1 MEYYIYRKNREGG
14 TMNELSRLK
23 DYLASQGKA
32 IRKLEHAEALNI
44 RKHLEELL
52 YMVEKETVYL
62 RYLISLMPDANSD
75 MHYPES
81 IKNSYEIAVN
91 MDCIDGQTAFVIDLP
106 FLLPNRRTATTEFK
120 RTIAESLR
128 FVLRSFCKK
137 NRVLPLQK
145 AVVTFVSYYAPSNI
159 RKLNHE
165 NDNAEISVVLNTLTG
180 LLIPDDSSLCCDL
193 HILSVESNE
202 SFTRII
208 VQNKEEIKNEGFDK
222 KA

>member
-1 MEYYIYRKNREGG
+1 
-14 TMNELSRLK
+14 MNELRRLK
-23 DYLASQGKA
+23 AYLASQGKA
-32 IRKLEHAEALNI
+32 IRKLEHADALNM

-52 YMVEKETVYL
+52 YMVEKESVYL
-62 RYLISLMPDANSD
+62 RYLISLMPDAYSD
-75 MHYPES
+75 LQFPE
-81 IKNSYEIAVN
+81 IFQNNYNIVVN

-159 RKLNHE
+159 RKLNHD

-180 LLIPDDSSLCCDL
+180 LLIPDDNSLCCDL
-193 HILSVESNE
+193 HILSVESNKT
-202 SFTRII
+202 FTRII

>member
-1 MEYYIYRKNREGG
+1 
-14 TMNELSRLK
+14 MNELSRLK
-23 DYLASQGKA
+23 AYLASQGKA
-32 IRKLEHAEALNI
+32 IRKLEHADALNI

-52 YMVEKETVYL
+52 YMVEKESVYL
-62 RYLISLMPDANSD
+62 RYLISLMPDAYSD
-75 MHYPES
+75 LQFPE
-81 IKNSYEIAVN
+81 IFQNNYNIAVN
-91 MDCIDGQTAFVIDLP
+91 MDCIDGQTAFVIDMP

-137 NRVLPLQK
+137 NKVLPLQK
-145 AVVTFVSYYAPSNI
+145 AVVTFVSYYAPSEI
-159 RKLNHE
+159 RKLNHD

-193 HILSVESNE
+193 HILSVGSNE

-208 VQNKEEIKNEGFDK
+208 VQNQEEIENEEFDK

>member
-1 MEYYIYRKNREGG
+1 
-14 TMNELSRLK
+14 MNELSRLK
-23 DYLASQGKA
+23 AYLASQGKA
-32 IRKLEHAEALNI
+32 IRKLEHADALNI

-52 YMVEKETVYL
+52 YMVEKESVYL
-62 RYLISLMPDANSD
+62 RYLISLMPDAYSD
-75 MHYPES
+75 LQFPE
-81 IKNSYEIAVN
+81 IFQNNYNIAVN
-91 MDCIDGQTAFVIDLP
+91 MDCIDGQTAFVIDMP

-137 NRVLPLQK
+137 NKVLPLQK
-145 AVVTFVSYYAPSNI
+145 AVVTFVSYYAPSEI
-159 RKLNHE
+159 RKLNHD

-193 HILSVESNE
+193 HILSVGSNE

-208 VQNKEEIKNEGFDK
+208 VQNKEEIENEEFDK

>member
-1 MEYYIYRKNREGG
+1 
-14 TMNELSRLK
+14 MNELRRLK

-32 IRKLEHAEALNI
+32 IRKLEHADAINM

-52 YMVEKETVYL
+52 YMVEKESVYL

-75 MHYPES
+75 LHYPDS
-81 IKNSYEIAVN
+81 FKDNYNIAVN

-145 AVVTFVSYYAPSNI
+145 AVVTFVSYYAPSEI
-159 RKLNHE
+159 RKLNHD

-193 HILSVESNE
+193 HILSVESNK

-208 VQNKEEIKNEGFDK
+208 VQNKEEIENEEFDK

>member
-14 TMNELSRLK
+14 TMNELRRLK
-23 DYLASQGKA
+23 AYLASQGKA
-32 IRKLEHAEALNI
+32 IRKLEHADALNM

-52 YMVEKETVYL
+52 YMVEKESVYL
-62 RYLISLMPDANSD
+62 RYLISLMPDAYSD
-75 MHYPES
+75 LQFPE
-81 IKNSYEIAVN
+81 IFQNNYNIVVN

-159 RKLNHE
+159 RKLNHD

-180 LLIPDDSSLCCDL
+180 LLIPDDNSLCCDL
-193 HILSVESNE
+193 HILSVESNKT
-202 SFTRII
+202 FTRII